1 MLPRRDELELVNAAK
16 KGDESAASQLIRV
29 LQGPLYSYL
38 LRLCHKPD
46 LAEELTQEALYRAIL
61 HLDRYDP
68 RWRVSTWVFTIAR
81 RLLSNQQQKF
91 APVFDTT
98 VVEQATQVTSI
109 WTVKG
114 WHEERSQNAEE
125 QKHQRTAIERALAQ
139 LNDSQ
144 REVIVLFHQLDWSIP
159 QIAELTG
166 MPEGTIKSQLH
177 RARAELRE
185 LLAKLVDTD
194 ARSSHA
200 DSEDTRV
207 AEVVVPRRTTSPV
220 ASGSHTS
227 PNLLKVHR
235 TGRGSQHSF
244 RSDLSDRKNASFE
257 GHSDPEQHDSK
268 FDSKPKREEEQS

>member
-46 LAEELTQEALYRAIL
+46 LAEELTQESLYRAIL
-61 HLDRYDP
+61 HIDRYDP
-68 RWRVSTWVFTIAR
+68 RWRISTWVFTIAR
-81 RLLSNQQQKF
+81 RLLCNQQQKF

-98 VVEQATQVTSI
+98 VVEHATQVSSI
-109 WTVKG
+109 WSLKG
-114 WHEERSQNAEE
+114 WHEEKSQHAEE
-125 QKHQRTAIERALAQ
+125 QLHQRTAIDRALAQ
-139 LNDSQ
+139 LSDSQ
-144 REVIVLFHQLDWSIP
+144 REVIILFHQLDWSIP

-185 LLAKLVDTD
+185 LLSKLVEIDRRT
-194 ARSSHA
+194 AST
-200 DSEDTRV
+200 SEPPV
-207 AEVVVPRRTTSPV
+207 AEVVVPRRTSSPI
-220 ASGSHTS
+220 ASAAHAS

-235 TGRGSQHSF
+235 TGRNAHSF
-244 RSDLSDRKNASFE
+244 RSDHSDRSQPDSNGSLDHEE
-257 GHSDPEQHDSK
+257 GHQ
-268 FDSKPKREEEQS
+268 

>member
-16 KGDESAASQLIRV
+16 KGDEAAASQLIRV

-46 LAEELTQEALYRAIL
+46 VAEELTQEALYRAIL

-81 RLLSNQQQKF
+81 RLLVNQQQKF
-91 APVFDTT
+91 SPLFDTS
-98 VVEQATQVTSI
+98 VVEHATQVTSI
-109 WTVKG
+109 WTLKG

-125 QKHQRTAIERALAQ
+125 QKLQRTAIDRALAQ
-139 LNDSQ
+139 LNTSQ
-144 REVIVLFHQLDWSIP
+144 REVIVLFHQLEWSIP

-177 RARAELRE
+177 RARAELRQ
-185 LLAKLVDTD
+185 LLSKLVDCD
-194 ARSSHA
+194 APSHPSHA
-200 DSEDTRV
+200 ADDTRV

-220 ASGSHTS
+220 ASNSHAP
-227 PNLLKVHR
+227 PNILKVHR
-235 TGRGSQHSF
+235 SGRGSQHSLK
-244 RSDLSDRKNASFE
+244 SDHSDRKQGPSG
-257 GHSDPEQHDSK
+257 GHFGS
-268 FDSKPKREEEQS
+268 KREEEQS